1 MGDLGGMFLTS
12 LMATK
17 LEGEELS
24 SKRLVKYKQSFT
36 LTVIEYRYYYM
47 RLWCLIESLLPV
59 TSVILLFMSGQLGL
73 ALKEGIREI

>member
-1 MGDLGGMFLTS
+1 

-36 LTVIEYRYYYM
+36 LTVIEYRYYSS
-47 RLWCLIESLLPV
+47 CLANLV
-59 TSVILLFMSGQLGL
+59 W
-73 ALKEGIREI
+73 R